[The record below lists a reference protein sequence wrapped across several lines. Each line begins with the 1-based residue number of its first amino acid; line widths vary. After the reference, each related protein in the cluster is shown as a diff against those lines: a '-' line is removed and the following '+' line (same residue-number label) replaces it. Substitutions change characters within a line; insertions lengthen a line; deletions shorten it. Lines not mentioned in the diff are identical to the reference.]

1 MLKSYLIDP
10 FYNLNEI
17 YVHMK
22 SMINF
27 IINNYAADSVD
38 MLISKISLF
47 QDYKEILHNYLKFV
61 QEHLDNTYSKISIV
75 DELEI
80 MSKRS
85 SL

>member
-47 QDYKEILHNYLKFV
+47 QDYKEILHNYLTFV